1 MKNLNGLSK
10 HNNSVNIFERKNL
23 NELETEK
30 KNQWIIYHSKTDKDF
45 QCFVHSKTDLWL
57 RGAYNSKFIRKHITE
72 HSSSINLITDHISGA
87 ELQNQGARDC
97 DINMYEIPASIM
109 NSTSIDQT
117 SLFIHPVC
125 YNIPTYLLPG
135 LFWTQTSRFVLQ

>member
-1 MKNLNGLSK
+1 MEEKNLNGL
-10 HNNSVNIFERKNL
+10 
-23 NELETEK
+23 ETAKKKPK
-30 KNQWIIYHSKTDKDF
+30 KNNGLTITVNQIKTSM
-45 QCFVHSKTDLWL
+45 FVRSQTDLWL
-57 RGAYNSKFIRKHITE
+57 RVAYNSKFIRKHITE

-125 YNIPTYLLPG
+125 YNIPTYLLPVFSGYKHLG
-135 LFWTQTSRFVLQ
+135 LFYSNNDKRSTFM